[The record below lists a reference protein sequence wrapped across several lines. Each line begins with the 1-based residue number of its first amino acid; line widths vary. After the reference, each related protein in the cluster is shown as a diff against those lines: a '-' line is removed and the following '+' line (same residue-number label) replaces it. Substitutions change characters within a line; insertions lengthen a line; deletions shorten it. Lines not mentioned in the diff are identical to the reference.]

1 VDPRRESRCK
11 AADFRRFFSDSPLVA
26 IRQIALWSAAAV
38 NFREKPMP
46 ATRDD
51 LMAFLKELGISVS
64 TTDHQ
69 PVFTVAESGDL
80 HERIPGGHTKN
91 LFLKD
96 KKGRLFLVVA
106 LHDADI
112 DLKKIHQVIGAQG
125 RVSFGNADLL
135 MEVLGVEPGSVT
147 PFSLIND
154 RQDRRVTPV
163 FDAAMMRHEILNYH
177 PLKNDATTSIAA
189 ADLLKFAG
197 ACGHDAKVLA
207 VSEEAKAA
215 LPPDGQ

>member
-1 VDPRRESRCK
+1 
-11 AADFRRFFSDSPLVA
+11 
-26 IRQIALWSAAAV
+26 
-38 NFREKPMP
+38 MP

-51 LMAFLKELGISVS
+51 LMAFFQDLGIEVS
-64 TTDHQ
+64 TVDHQ

-91 LFLKD
+91 LFVKD
-96 KKGRLFLVVA
+96 KKGRLFLIVA
-106 LHDADI
+106 LHDAEI
-112 DLKKIHQVIGAQG
+112 DLKKVHQIIGAQG
-125 RVSFGNADLL
+125 RVSFGNAELL

-154 RQDRRVTPV
+154 RSENRVIPV
-163 FDAAMMRHEILNYH
+163 FDAAMMQHEVLNYH
-177 PLKNDATTSIAA
+177 PLKNDATTAISAQ
-189 ADLLKFAG
+189 DLLKFAQ

-215 LPPDGQ
+215 GL